1 MPVAVFIGATP
12 NLGMVAVTKFP
23 YGKDEYEVAG
33 GIAGEPVELIRCITV
48 DLEVSCN
55 SRGGH

>member
-1 MPVAVFIGATP
+1 MPVAIFVGATP

-33 GIAGEPVELIRCITV
+33 GIAGEPVELVQC
-48 DLEVSCN
+48 
-55 SRGGH
+55 